1 MAATQLFA
9 DTTSFRS
16 VNFQDRFIR
25 HRNFLGELEL
35 VVNELDRLDAS
46 FRTVAGLAEGSPAV
60 SWESVN
66 FPQHFLRH
74 QGFRLKLQPLPPNGS
89 PDRRLFELDA
99 TFFIEPGNAG
109 NIHSEN
115 PREAI
120 RSFKSRNFPTR
131 FLRHRDFHFF
141 LDELN
146 LSNDLDRM
154 DSTFV
159 IQDGFAPLQH

>member
-1 MAATQLFA
+1 MPTTQLFP

-16 VNFQDRFIR
+16 VNFPQRFIR
-25 HRNFLGELEL
+25 HRNFLGEIEP
-35 VVNELDRLDAS
+35 VGSDLDRHDAS
-46 FRTVAGLAEGSPAV
+46 FITIPGLAEGSPAV

-66 FPQHFLRH
+66 FKNHFLRH
-74 QGFRLKLQPLPPNGS
+74 QDFRLKLQPRPPEGS
-89 PDRRLFELDA
+89 PDQRLFDLDA
-99 TFFIEPGNAG
+99 TFFILPGNAD

-120 RSFKSRNFPTR
+120 RSFRSRNFNTR
-131 FLRHRDFHFF
+131 FLRHRDFHIF

-146 LSNDLDRM
+146 PSSDLDRM

-159 IQDGFAPLQH
+159 IQDGFAPTN